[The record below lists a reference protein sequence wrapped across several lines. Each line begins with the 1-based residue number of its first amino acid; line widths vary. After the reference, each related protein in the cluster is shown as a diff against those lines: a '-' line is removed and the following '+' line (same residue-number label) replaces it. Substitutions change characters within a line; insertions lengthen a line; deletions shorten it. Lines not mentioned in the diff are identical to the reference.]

1 MNTVSIE
8 HEIVDGKTVLE
19 TFENV
24 ESITNPPMTETT
36 HLKFKDERDDEKVRY
51 GEIVKVD

>member
-19 TFENV
+19 EFENV

-36 HLKFKDERDDEKVRY
+36 HLKFENERDDEKVRY